1 MKLSEFSVKNSL
13 LINLISVFILL
24 AGLYTFYIYK
34 IRREAFPEVSFDKV
48 VVTTT
53 YRGAPPEEIEKLITV
68 PLEEELKGVDGV
80 KEMSSTSLDTVS
92 TILLDLNEDLKDKR
106 KTIDDIQQAVDQVQ
120 DLPAEAEEP
129 VVNEITSGEIPV
141 IEVVLSGDI
150 SEFELQNEA
159 ERLEDILED
168 ISGVSKVTRKGWRD
182 KEVWVEVDPDKLSK
196 FHLSLSALMES
207 LRRKNVSIPGGKL
220 RGDKE
225 YTIRTIAEFHT
236 PEEVAKVVI
245 RANELGNWLKVGDVA
260 EVRFAHEDENV
271 INKSFGTRSI
281 NLTVVKRS
289 SGDAIKI
296 VQRLKKDVDKFLK
309 TANPSLKVA
318 YIDDIS
324 FYIERRLGVLKNNGI
339 IGFILVCGVLLLFL
353 NYRTAIITAVG
364 LPIAFCAAVSAMAVI
379 GLSVNLITMF
389 GLIIVLGMLVDDGII
404 VAENCSRYKEMGYSS
419 KESAILGT
427 NEVIKPVTTTII
439 TTIAAFSPLF
449 FIEGMLGK
457 FIWGIPAVVI
467 IALIASLVE
476 AFIILPSHFADF
488 MPGEKKVKAKKQT
501 HWFQKII
508 SIYSR
513 GVNKALRARYW
524 VMLFIGILLVA
535 TIFLASKMPFI
546 LFGSEEGIEQ
556 FYVRAE
562 APIGINLYKT
572 EELVRQI
579 EKRIEELPEGEVD
592 AYTTEVGSTGKSWMF
607 DPYGKKGS
615 HVAQVTVYLAPHT
628 KRERSVNEIIGFL
641 RKKMKSVEGFE
652 DIYFEKEEEGPPVGR
667 PIAITIRGE
676 KFKTLAEISENIE
689 DYLKGVKGVKDIA
702 SDYELGENQI
712 QVIVDEEKA
721 ATADLAVADIA
732 NSVNNAFRGGLATSI
747 KPTQAEEEIDVLVRF
762 PEQYR
767 KKADAFS
774 KIVVPNKAG
783 RLIPLEKVASLKYQ
797 TSVNRINHLDGKRAI
812 TVRAGVDKE
821 NITSIEANQKIAKEF
836 ANISSIHPGYNL
848 EFRGEQEENVKSKRS
863 FLRAFALAG
872 FLIFLILAANFNSL
886 VQPLVVMMAIPFGLI
901 GVIWAFFFHGL
912 SLGFFMMVGIVG
924 LTGIVVN
931 DSIVLVDFI
940 NNLRRQGK
948 GRRESIVEAGKLRL
962 RPVILTTITTSLG
975 LTPTAYGIGGGD
987 PFLKPMALTIVWGIL
1002 CASFLT
1008 LIVLPC
1014 IYAIIDD
1021 VTVKIAG
1028 HATVIKNKRK
1038 NKPS

>member
-13 LINLISVFILL
+13 LINLISIFILL
-24 AGLYTFYIYK
+24 AGLYTFYVYK

-53 YRGAPPEEIEKLITV
+53 YRGASPEEIEKLITI
-68 PLEEELKGVDGV
+68 PLEKELKGVDGI

-92 TILLDLNEDLKDKR
+92 IILLDLNEGLKDKR
-106 KTIDDIQQAVDQVQ
+106 KTISDIQQAVDQVQ
-120 DLPAEAEEP
+120 DLPGEAERP
-129 VVNEITSGEIPV
+129 IVNEITSGEIPV
-141 IEVVLSGDI
+141 IEVVLSGNI
-150 SEFELQNEA
+150 SEFELQNNA

-168 ISGVSKVTRKGWRD
+168 VSGVSKVTRKGWRD

-196 FHLSLSALMES
+196 FHLSLFEVIEALS
-207 LRRKNVSIPGGKL
+207 RKNVSIPGGKL

-225 YTIRTIAEFHT
+225 YTIRTVAEFHR
-236 PEEVAKVVI
+236 PAEIEKVVI
-245 RANELGNWLKVGDVA
+245 RANELGNWLKVKDVA

-271 INKSFGTRSI
+271 INKSLGTRAI

-296 VQRLKKDVDKFLK
+296 VQQLKKDVSQFLE
-309 TANPSLKVA
+309 TANPNLNIA

-324 FYIERRLGVLKNNGI
+324 FYIQRRLGVLKNNGI
-339 IGFILVCGVLLLFL
+339 IGFILICGMLLLFL
-353 NYRTAIITAVG
+353 NYRTAIITAVS
-364 LPIAFCAAVSAMAVI
+364 LPIAFCAAVAAMAI
-379 GLSVNLITMF
+379 LGLSINLITMF

-404 VAENCSRYKEMGYSS
+404 VAENCARYKEMGYSS
-419 KESAILGT
+419 KKAAILGT
-427 NEVIKPVTTTII
+427 NEVVKPVTTTII

-457 FIWGIPAVVI
+457 FIWGIPVVVI
-467 IALIASLVE
+467 IALIASLFE
-476 AFIILPSHFADF
+476 AFVILPSHFSDF
-488 MPGEKKVKAKKQT
+488 VPNQKKAKIKEQD
-501 HWFQKII
+501 HWFRKII
-508 SIYSR
+508 SFYS
-513 GVNKALRARYW
+513 VIINKALKRKYW
-524 VMLFIGILLVA
+524 VMLAIIILFVT
-535 TIFLASKMPFI
+535 TIFTASRMPFI

-556 FYVRAE
+556 FYIRAE
-562 APIGINLYKT
+562 APVGINLYKT
-572 EELVRQI
+572 EELISQI
-579 EKRIEELPEGEVD
+579 EKKIEELPKDEID
-592 AYTTEVGSTGKSWMF
+592 AYTTEVGSIGKSWMF

-615 HVAQVTVYLAPHT
+615 HVAQITVYLAPHT
-628 KRERSVNEIIGFL
+628 ERTRSVNEIIDYL
-641 RKKMKSVEGFE
+641 RKEMEGIKGFK

-667 PIAITIRGE
+667 PIAVTIRGE
-676 KFKTLAEISENIE
+676 KFETLEEISKKIE
-689 DYLKGVKGVKDIA
+689 DYLKKIKGVKDIA

-721 ATADLAVADIA
+721 AIANLTVSDIA
-732 NSVNNAFRGGLATSI
+732 SSVNNAFRGGLATSI

-762 PEQYR
+762 PEEYR
-767 KKADAFS
+767 KDAVAFS
-774 KIVVPNKAG
+774 KIMVPNKAG
-783 RLIPLEKVASLKYQ
+783 RLIRLEKVSKLEDKV
-797 TSVNRINHLDGKRAI
+797 SVNRINHLDGKRAI
-812 TVRAGVDKE
+812 TVRAGVDKQ
-821 NITSIEANQKIAKEF
+821 NITSIEANQKIQEKF
-836 ANISSIHPGYNL
+836 SDISKTYPGYGL
-848 EFRGEQEENVKSKRS
+848 EFRGEQEENVKSTRS
-863 FLRAFALAG
+863 FLKAFILAG

-948 GRRESIVEAGKLRL
+948 GRRESIIEAGKLRL

-1008 LIVLPC
+1008 LVVLPC

-1021 VTVKIAG
+1021 ITLKLAG
-1028 HATVIKNKRK
+1028 HATVIKN
-1038 NKPS
+1038 